1 MHMLSTA
8 KRLRSPHLRYVW
20 ISFLAMVLTGFRPE
34 RSELLHTFACP
45 MYVHS
50 EVVVTQLEHRFPTA
64 PSPETLPLQLL
75 PSLGD
80 TYNSQRTKRE
90 SSAPQQH
97 IIRRARRTFF
107 LAALVACPATFL
119 LVRQVVSARSLIL
132 GRHCGV
138 SWAYGT
144 RTMEDR
150 WWWWL
155 LQGR

>member
-1 MHMLSTA
+1 
-8 KRLRSPHLRYVW
+8 
-20 ISFLAMVLTGFRPE
+20 
-34 RSELLHTFACP
+34 

-80 TYNSQRTKRE
+80 TYNSQRTGRE
-90 SSAPQQH
+90 RSVPQQH
-97 IIRRARRTFF
+97 TVRRARRTFF

-155 LQGR
+155 LQGDMDTNSAVGCRGRLRRQTAYDESGERPPCPEASSSPPIQCLWS